1 MCGVVTLGDA
11 AVSPF
16 GGRALVRTTILLG
29 LTAVASGSIYLAY
42 LRMRSDRRHFERDGL
57 TQFKA
62 SFPGRDLPDALLEQ
76 TYAHLVERREAV
88 GDNNEAHFMVAPG
101 HNLRTVY
108 HMDGLDVEDAVLL
121 IADRATVR
129 LPKAHDLDD
138 LKGKVQTVQ
147 DMVEFLVPYFEPDP
161 DEE

>member
-1 MCGVVTLGDA
+1 M
-11 AVSPF
+11 
-16 GGRALVRTTILLG
+16 RTTILMG
-29 LTAVASGSIYLAY
+29 LSALAGGSIYLAW
-42 LRMRSDRRHFERDGL
+42 LRVRSDRRSFERDGL

-62 SFPGRDLPDALLEQ
+62 SFPGRNLPDALLEH

-88 GDNNEAHFMVAPG
+88 GEHDEEHFLVAPG

-108 HMDGLDVEDAVLL
+108 HLDGLDIEDAVLV

-138 LKGKVQTVQ
+138 LKGRVQTVQ
-147 DMVEFLVPYFEPDP
+147 DMVEFLEPYFEPDT
-161 DEE
+161 DDA